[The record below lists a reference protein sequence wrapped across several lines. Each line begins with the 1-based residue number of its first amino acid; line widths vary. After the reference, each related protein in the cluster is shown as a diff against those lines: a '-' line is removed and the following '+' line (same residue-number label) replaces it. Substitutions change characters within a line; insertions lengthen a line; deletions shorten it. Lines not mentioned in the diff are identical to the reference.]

1 MNVARDFNGAVSS
14 FDRREALR
22 RLAGETFDV
31 LVIGGGITGA
41 GCALDAATRG
51 LRVALVE
58 AHDFASGTSSK
69 SSKLVHGGLR
79 YLQNGELGLV
89 YESLAERQ
97 ILTHNAP
104 HLVHMLP
111 FLLPIFRDGGFIDR
125 RLARGLGLAMWGYDL
140 TGGIR
145 YGKLHERLSKTEAL
159 ARFPTLDA
167 TRLAYA
173 YVYFDATADDARLT
187 LAIVRTAAFHGAAVA
202 NYAPVHSLT
211 HDQAGR
217 VTGAT
222 VVADDATIAVRARV
236 VINACGVWS
245 DRVRA
250 LDRDAAEPLI
260 RPAKGI
266 HITVPRSLIRNE
278 IAAVLP
284 VPGDKRTV
292 FVVPW
297 GDFTYI
303 GTTDTDHDGSLDDP
317 RCSDDDVAYL
327 LRTVNASLARPI
339 GADDIVGAWAGLRP
353 LVAATRRLGRTSDL
367 SRRHLV
373 HTAPSG
379 LITVTGGKL
388 TTYRRMAKH
397 SIDPAI
403 HLLGMRGHRCLTK
416 KVPLVGAERLAR
428 GVADVH
434 LAQRYGSEAGA
445 VVALARQPELA
456 RPLIPGLPY
465 LRAEVVFAARYEMAQ
480 TVDDVLSRRTRAR
493 ILARAA
499 SIAAAPDV
507 AMLLGEELGLSADAQ
522 QAQVAAYRTRVGD
535 AE

>member
-1 MNVARDFNGAVSS
+1 MVP
-14 FDRREALR
+14 FDRRQALR
-22 RLAGETFDV
+22 RLADESFDV
-31 LVIGGGITGA
+31 LVVGGGITGA

-58 AHDFASGTSSK
+58 ANDFASGTSSK

-79 YLQNGELGLV
+79 YLQNGEFRLV
-89 YESLAERQ
+89 YEALAERQ
-97 ILTHNAP
+97 ILAKTAP
-104 HLVHMLP
+104 HLVQMLP
-111 FLLPIFRDGGFIDR
+111 FLLPIFHDDGFMDR

-140 TGGIR
+140 TGGFR

-167 TRLAYA
+167 ARLSYA
-173 YVYFDATADDARLT
+173 YVYYDATADDARLT
-187 LAIVRTAAFHGAAVA
+187 LAIARTASCYGAAVA
-202 NYAPVHSLT
+202 NYASVQSLT
-211 HDQAGR
+211 HDRDGH
-217 VTGAT
+217 VVGAT
-222 VVADDATIAVRARV
+222 VAADGVTIDVRAHV
-236 VINACGVWS
+236 VINAGGVWS

-250 LDRDAAEPLI
+250 MDRGAVAPLI

-266 HITVPRSLIRNE
+266 HITVPRALIGNE

-303 GTTDTDHDGSLDDP
+303 GTTDTEYDGNIDDP
-317 RCSDDDVAYL
+317 RCTDADVSYL
-327 LRTVNASLARPI
+327 LRTINASLTQPI
-339 GADDIVGAWAGLRP
+339 SRDDIVGAWAGLRP
-353 LVAATRRLGRTSDL
+353 LVAASPSGSRRTRDL

-373 HTAPSG
+373 HTADSG

-388 TTYRRMAKH
+388 TTYRRM
-397 SIDPAI
+397 SEETVDRVIRS
-403 HLLGMRGHRCLTK
+403 LGRHGHRCLTAR
-416 KVPLVGAERLAR
+416 VPLVGAENFDRR
-428 GVADVH
+428 RADSH
-434 LAQRYGSEAGA
+434 FAPRFGTEAGA
-445 VVALARQPELA
+445 VLALTRQAGLE

-465 LRAEVVFAARYEMAQ
+465 RRAEVVFAARHEMAR

-493 ILARAA
+493 ILARQA
-499 SIAAAPDV
+499 SVAAATDV
-507 AMLLGEELGLSADAQ
+507 AMLLGAELGLSPEVQ
-522 QAQVAAYRTRVGD
+522 RAQVAAYRTRVGD